1 MQTGYSDDNLRLA
14 ARLYYV
20 ERLGQSDVARFVGVS
35 QTKVS
40 RLLTLARE
48 RGIVRI
54 SVEDYQPRQTELEN
68 RLCRELGLQKAIV
81 VKTSETLEKGDIRRA
96 VGHFSAAFVEPLIPA
111 KSIVAIAGGRTLRE
125 LAEQLPEVPSKL
137 LSVVQAMGS
146 VDSSLHPFDAQEIA
160 RLMARRLG
168 GTFYS
173 LNAPAYVSD
182 KGTRDSLL
190 ALSQMKGI
198 FQHLAR
204 AQVALVGLGTLEN
217 SVFIERGALSFS
229 QLAELK
235 RKGCVGE
242 ICGRFFDERGVE
254 CPTPLREQVI
264 SLSFDLL
271 RRIPLSLGVVS
282 GKDRAG
288 AIRAAVR
295 GRLVNGLVVDETAAL
310 AVLEPPS
317 AKRKGL
323 RSPHAKSR

>member
-20 ERLGQSDVARFVGVS
+20 EGLGQGDVARFVGVS

-54 SVEDYQPRQTELEN
+54 SVEDYDPRHAMLES

-81 VKTSETLEKGDIRRA
+81 VKTSEALEKGDIRRA
-96 VGHFSAAFVEPLIPA
+96 VGHFSAAFVEPLIPS

-125 LAEQLPEVPSKL
+125 LAEQLPEVPSKM

-198 FQHLAR
+198 FHHLGR

-217 SVFIERGALSFS
+217 SVFIERGALSPS
-229 QLAELK
+229 QIAELR

-242 ICGRFFDERGVE
+242 ICGRFFDERGAE
-254 CPTPLREQVI
+254 CQTPLREQVV
-264 SLSFDLL
+264 SCSFEQL

-282 GKDRAG
+282 GRDRAA
-288 AIRAAVR
+288 AIRAAIK
-295 GRLVNGLVVDETAAL
+295 GRLINGLVVDERGALAAL
-310 AVLEPPS
+310 ETAP
-317 AKRKGL
+317 ARKRL
-323 RSPHAKSR
+323 RRTA